1 MDDHA
6 ACNESTAYNESY
18 VRTLWKIQAGYY
30 EVVTF
35 SSGTISPKQWLVS
48 LCSASEGRWLVSAQ
62 AHEI

>member
-6 ACNESTAYNESY
+6 ACNESAAYNESY

-35 SSGTISPKQWLVS
+35 SSGTMVS
-48 LCSASEGRWLVSAQ
+48 LCSASYGRWLVSAQ

>member
-6 ACNESTAYNESY
+6 ACNESAAYNEY

-35 SSGTISPKQWLVS
+35 SSGTISPKQ
-48 LCSASEGRWLVSAQ
+48 
-62 AHEI
+62 